1 MDYAATYSSSSSDD
15 SDMET
20 SFESDDHQP
29 QKSSQPRNKKSVSRK
44 LIKLKR
50 KSSAILTDGEMG
62 EGGESDEII
71 PRNVDGGGNV
81 YSKTVTATSEE
92 LSSSSP
98 KDKNN
103 RYQRRQRIIIDDDS
117 DDED

>member
-1 MDYAATYSSSSSDD
+1 MDYAATYSSSSSND

-20 SFESDDHQP
+20 SFESNDQQP
-29 QKSSQPRNKKSVSRK
+29 QKSSSPRNKKSVPRK

-50 KSSAILTDGEMG
+50 KSSDVLTDDEMG

-71 PRNVDGGGNV
+71 SGNVNDGVRNVH
-81 YSKTVTATSEE
+81 SKTITTTSEE

-117 DDED
+117 DD